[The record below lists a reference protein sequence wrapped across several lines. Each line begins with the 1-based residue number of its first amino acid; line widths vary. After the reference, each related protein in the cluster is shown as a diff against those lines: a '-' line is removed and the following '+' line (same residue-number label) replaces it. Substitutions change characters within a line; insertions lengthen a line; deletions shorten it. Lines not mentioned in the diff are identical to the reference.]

1 MAPFQTDITSLGQT
15 ASFYDWFTQYN
26 TDVLGK
32 LNNVKLA
39 RPYAGDGITFSFA
52 NDGGYTFELSGTVA
66 KNVIFSGDVT
76 IQGNASFS
84 TSQLSGLVLGFSGNY
99 LAAGVTTGKVVRLT
113 SDGGLTLAK
122 ADSASNAEVLGIALS
137 AGTTLA
143 TVAVA
148 GKVSGTTLANNLVS
162 GGFTSGCVF
171 FLDATVAGGITR
183 AEPTTI
189 GYVSKPVI
197 LGIDASQ
204 GLILPYRGQY
214 INGIC
219 GGSGDNFFNSAIY
232 IDIKSKGETLSDF
245 KLRPGAVLGTE
256 EALTD
261 SPNQYESYAGNN
273 VYFKSRNTTQVEKIL
288 GIVSEFVGS
297 YSGTTGDK
305 VTLKVNTNGSVISNI
320 TSLTNWSAING
331 GIVYLNSVGN
341 PTLIKGSSDVL
352 VVGNVSNGTL
362 VVNIDS
368 PNQIIN
374 VDSGGG
380 GAGQFKNYLIN
391 GSLSLWQRGR
401 GVCGAYGVTAG
412 STPVKRY
419 LADRWIMWGASG
431 ENGFTGQRQTFSP
444 ITQKD
449 VGGYPKYYVSLIK
462 NTTVATDK
470 SYFYNVIEDPRT
482 VSEKQVTFSFY
493 ARTPGGTGSF
503 TINSVQYNTSG
514 GYVHGTTHATKT
526 TSNSNWARYDATFI
540 GPTASASLPS
550 YFLVGVGLGENGKT
564 FEFAQFILEEG
575 GTASTPQ
582 FVNIDEEYEK
592 AAPFYQRSYL
602 PDEITGTNTITDNR
616 GVLRN
621 LLPRNL
627 VLSETFKYPMI
638 RVPDSVN
645 IFSLKG
651 NLGEIS
657 FKDTSSN
664 DSITWYDS
672 KDSALFISPLIN
684 CQPSITGSLATR
696 WNGFAGNPPTNPIS
710 NRYRT
715 KTDFFFVPYTSHCW
729 FDFVGFHYVADAD
742 TVIQ

>member
-1 MAPFQTDITSLGQT
+1 MAPFQTDITQLGTT
-15 ASFYDWFTQYN
+15 ASFFDWFTQYN

-32 LNNVKLA
+32 LNNAKLA
-39 RPYAGDGITFSFA
+39 VPYAGDGITFTSA

-66 KNVIFSGDVT
+66 KNVIFAGNVSVL
-76 IQGNASFS
+76 GNASF
-84 TSQLSGLVLGFSGNY
+84 TSSEISGLIVGISGNY
-99 LAAGVTTGKVVRLT
+99 SAGVTVGKVVKVT
-113 SDGGLTLAK
+113 SNGGITLAQ
-122 ADSASNAEVLGIALS
+122 ADGPENAEVLGVAIS
-137 AGTTLA
+137 VGSTLTA
-143 TVAVA
+143 VAVSGKIA
-148 GKVSGTTLANNLVS
+148 GNALTNNLIS
-162 GGFTSGCVF
+162 GGLTSGCVY
-171 FLDATVAGGITR
+171 FLDPVVAGGVTR
-183 AEPTTI
+183 TEPTSI
-189 GYVSKPVI
+189 GQVSKPII
-197 LGIDASQ
+197 LGLSTTE
-204 GLILPYRGQY
+204 GVILPYRGQY

-219 GGSGDNFFNSAIY
+219 GESGDNLFNSAIY
-232 IDIKSKGETLSDF
+232 VDIKSKGETLSDF
-245 KLRPGAVLGTE
+245 DLRPGAIVGADL
-256 EALTD
+256 ASNADYYD
-261 SPNQYESYAGNN
+261 SYNGDAT
-273 VYFKSRNTTQVEKIL
+273 YFKVNNNTPVEKII
-288 GIVSEFVGS
+288 GIASEFVGN
-297 YSGTTGDK
+297 YSSATGDK
-305 VTLKVNTNGSVISNI
+305 VTLKVNTNGSVISNV
-320 TSLTNWSAING
+320 TSLHNWTGIDNG
-331 GIVYLNSVGN
+331 VVYLNESGD
-341 PTLIKGSSDVL
+341 PTFEKSTPILI
-352 VVGNVSNGTL
+352 VGNVTNGNL

-368 PNQIIN
+368 PSQIIN

-380 GAGQFKNYLIN
+380 GGGQFKNYLIN

-462 NTTVATDK
+462 NTTVAADK

-503 TINSVQYNTSG
+503 TINSVQYNSSG
-514 GYVHGTTHATKT
+514 GYVHGSTHATKT

-550 YFLVGVGLGENGKT
+550 YFLVGIGLGENGKT
-564 FEFAQFILEEG
+564 FEFGQFILEEG
-575 GTASTPQ
+575 ATASTPQ

-672 KDSALFISPLIN
+672 KDSTLFNSPLVN
-684 CQPSITGSLATR
+684 CQPSITGGIGTR
-696 WNGFAGNPPTNPIS
+696 WNGFAGSPPVNPIS